1 MFLIIALW
9 AAALLTIAAVAAT
22 FVFAARSRAAE
33 SARAFSAERL
43 SVAEPTTPIVVVWV

>member
-22 FVFAARSRAAE
+22 FVFAARSQA
-33 SARAFSAERL
+33 
-43 SVAEPTTPIVVVWV
+43 AEPTRATPAAQLPATEPATPIVVVWV